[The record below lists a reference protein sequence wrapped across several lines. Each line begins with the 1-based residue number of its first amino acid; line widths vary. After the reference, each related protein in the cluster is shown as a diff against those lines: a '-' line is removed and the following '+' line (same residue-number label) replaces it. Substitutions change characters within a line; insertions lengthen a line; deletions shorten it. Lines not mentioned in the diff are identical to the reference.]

1 MSPHTGRFALV
12 LVCVVGVIGSSAAL
26 NLQDACETPD
36 GNPGTCVLIRSCLPI
51 RKLLLMKE
59 KITPADRE
67 FVKNS
72 NCGQQGRSVLV
83 CCPLV
88 RKLTDRFDA
97 PVELPPTSVCGRM
110 LMDRI
115 VGGEATALDAYPWLA
130 RLQYQVRLGEYDT
143 TTDIDCINDDCADP
157 VRDVLISAYVVH
169 PEYFKQNGADYND
182 IALLQLSETIEF
194 TDFIRPI
201 CLPVAPEIRAA
212 NLTNVRGTVAGWGQ
226 TENSSSS
233 TKKLQ
238 LRVPL
243 VAVPVIIVIM
253 CVLHS
258 GVAQYQTQC
267 RTPDQKG
274 GVCVTVA
281 QCPLIVRLLNQPLL
295 TSNIVRFL
303 EASRC
308 GILDKKVLV
317 CCETPQ
323 NTVPSTIVPP
333 VQTQP
338 PASEPVANRLSYDE
352 QLQLLPAEC
361 GIQYTDRIIGGEQ
374 ARIDEYPWTVLIQ
387 HRRRTLQ
394 SRYKLFVGVSG
405 VPEQQ
410 CRRQYPDANIDQT
423 QVCAGGAANKDSC
436 RGDSGGPLMYV
447 GQRNSEGV
455 LYLGGLV
462 SFGRQ
467 CGVQG
472 VPGVYTRVNQYIE
485 WIVSNL
491 EP

>member
-130 RLQYQVRLGEYDT
+130 RLQYYKGNNRYGFHCGGVLIHSQYVLTAAHCIEGVPSSWIIYQVRLGEYDT

-194 TDFIRPI
+194 SDFIRPI
-201 CLPVAPEIRAA
+201 CLPVALEIRAA

-243 VAVPVIIVIM
+243 VDNEKCANAFSSIRLEII
-253 CVLHS
+253 S
-258 GVAQYQTQC
+258 TQ
-267 RTPDQKG
+267 
-274 GVCVTVA
+274 
-281 QCPLIVRLLNQPLL
+281 L
-295 TSNIVRFL
+295 
-303 EASRC
+303 
-308 GILDKKVLV
+308 
-317 CCETPQ
+317 
-323 NTVPSTIVPP
+323 
-333 VQTQP
+333 
-338 PASEPVANRLSYDE
+338 
-352 QLQLLPAEC
+352 
-361 GIQYTDRIIGGEQ
+361 
-374 ARIDEYPWTVLIQ
+374 
-387 HRRRTLQ
+387 
-394 SRYKLFVGVSG
+394 
-405 VPEQQ
+405 
-410 CRRQYPDANIDQT
+410 
-423 QVCAGGAANKDSC
+423 CAGGELGKDSC
-436 RGDSGGPLMYV
+436 RGDSGGPLMWY
-447 GQRNSEGV
+447 GDSGPFSKTWYLLGV
-455 LYLGGLV
+455 V
-462 SFGRQ
+462 SFGLEQ
-467 CGVQG
+467 CGTEG
-472 VPGVYTRVNQYIE
+472 VPGVYTRMSEYMDWVLDTM
-485 WIVSNL
+485 V
-491 EP
+491 